1 MITWRAL
8 TLNEARGFPSY
19 VVYVTNDGKVVSTQS
34 TNSTSMVAGGLM
46 PHIEYTITVQALT
59 AGGTKE
65 GPQSEPG
72 ETDSAQHINRRGIAT
87 VIHSWLYL
95 LHMYRSCV
103 HFMHN
108 YATFV
113 L

>member
-19 VVYVTNDGKVVSTQS
+19 VVNVTTDNKKVAHHS
-34 TNSTSMVAGGLM
+34 TNSTSVMISGLM
-46 PHIEYTITVQALT
+46 PHTEYNITVQALT

-72 ETDSAQHINRRGIAT
+72 ETVVHC
-87 VIHSWLYL
+87 IHLDEGYL
-95 LHMYRSCV
+95 LYE
-103 HFMHN
+103 N
-108 YATFV
+108 G
-113 L
+113 